1 MQVKA
6 IYCYTLFFEME
17 DNPHPLLRCTQPFI
31 KKPGK
36 PNNSYQSKTGEKNVN
51 NPEATTI
58 PMVQSRNNNKNT

>member
-1 MQVKA
+1 
-6 IYCYTLFFEME
+6 ME

-36 PNNSYQSKTGEKNVN
+36 PNNSYQSKKGEKNEN

-58 PMVQSRNNNKNT
+58 PMVQIPLSVWYKAETTTKIHNS